1 MTRGG
6 PLEDG
11 GGMSLTNCTITGNTA
26 AADGGGLDSVASNS
40 PLYLGNCTISRNQCG
55 EVGGGIFSLGSP
67 QVAWLTNTIVAGN
80 AATAGAN
87 DAQISA
93 SGSNNLIGGDPL
105 LAPLGNYG
113 GPTATMALLPGS
125 PALGGGRHR
134 RPRHRPARRCLA
146 LQ

>member
-26 AADGGGLDSVASNS
+26 ATDGGGLDSVASNS

-67 QVAWLTNTIVAGN
+67 QVTWLTNTIVAGN
-80 AATAGAN
+80 AATAGAD

-105 LAPLGNYG
+105 RRPWATTAARPRPWPCCPAARPSAAAP
-113 GPTATMALLPGS
+113 
-125 PALGGGRHR
+125 PA
-134 RPRHRPARRCLA
+134 PRHRPARRCLA